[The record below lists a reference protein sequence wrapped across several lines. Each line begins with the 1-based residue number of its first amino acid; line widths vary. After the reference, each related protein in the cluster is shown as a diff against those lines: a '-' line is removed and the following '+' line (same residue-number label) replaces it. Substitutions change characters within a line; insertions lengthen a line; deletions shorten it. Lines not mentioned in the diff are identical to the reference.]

1 MEEGRI
7 MTAQAAR
14 NLLDAVAIGK
24 DQAVSGE
31 SLEML
36 RKLDN
41 RWQGILMLLPLSEGE
56 MQEGPSKRNFV
67 CFQNAIM
74 QIIKGNL
81 YESWWEIRDMLDFRK
96 DTEYLSPT
104 EMMLLAMAIHI
115 FRFTVET
122 KQKGR

>member
-1 MEEGRI
+1 MEEDRR

-14 NLLDAVAIGK
+14 NLLDTVAIGK

-31 SLEML
+31 SLEIL

-41 RWQGILMLLPLSEGE
+41 WQEISMFLPLNEGE
-56 MQEGPSKRNFV
+56 MQEGPPKRNFV
-67 CFQNAIM
+67 CFQNAVM